1 MSKSEKDV
9 WRWYGV
15 LIDVAGHIKLRQYWV
30 VQDGQ
35 GRFRAEVRNKG
46 ETGFQWG
53 TRRIG
58 DFAFTHL
65 EGAMAAV
72 REEMDRWSAVGYTT
86 VREGEPPRPD
96 YEVPTGHREGDRWW
110 ADVLG
115 VDPDADEATVK
126 RQWIHLMRTYHP
138 DANGPEACLEAARLV
153 NEAWQHVAKANRW
166 DKWRVS

>member
-1 MSKSEKDV
+1 MSESERDI

-15 LIDVAGHIKLRQYWV
+15 LIDVTGHIKLRQYWV
-30 VQDGQ
+30 IQDGH
-35 GRFRAEVRNKG
+35 RYRAEVRNKG

-65 EGAMAAV
+65 EEAMGAV
-72 REEMDRWSAVGYTT
+72 REEMGTWSAGYTT

-96 YEVPTGHREGDRWW
+96 YEAQTGHREGDCWW

-126 RQWIHLMRTYHP
+126 RQWIRLVRMYHP
-138 DANGPEACLEAARLV
+138 DANGPEASMEKAGLV
-153 NEAWQHVAKANRW
+153 NEAWQHIAKANRW
-166 DKWRVS
+166 DKWGGIS